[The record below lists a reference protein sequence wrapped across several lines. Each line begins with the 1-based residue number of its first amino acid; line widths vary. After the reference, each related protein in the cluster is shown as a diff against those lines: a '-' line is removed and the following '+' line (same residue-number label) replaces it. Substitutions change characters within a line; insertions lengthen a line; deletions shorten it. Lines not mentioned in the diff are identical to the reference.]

1 MEYEHFGIT
10 LVEMLAA
17 GLIVVAHNSAGPKE
31 DILTEDSGLLCDDLE
46 DYVMGIVKIMQ
57 FTE

>member
-17 GLIVVAHNSAGPKE
+17 GLIVAAHNSAGPKL
-31 DILTEDSGLLCDDLE
+31 DILCDGVGFLCKDLE
-46 DYVMGIVKIMQ
+46 EYVMAIVKVMQ
-57 FTE
+57 MTE